1 MNSTAHSFSRG
12 NTVLASCAFDA
23 SSYSNPDMQLQKLGR
38 ELLKTWGAVI
48 LIPRAP
54 LTSGTN
60 YTVSITANE
69 KDYEWSFTIE

>member
-1 MNSTAHSFSRG
+1 
-12 NTVLASCAFDA
+12 
-23 SSYSNPDMQLQKLGR
+23 MQLQKFGR
-38 ELLKTWGAVI
+38 QLLKIWGAVI

-69 KDYEWSFTIE
+69 KDYAWSFTIE